1 MSDALRVRVE
11 SDVWIPACKG
21 NEREVYELAKVLS
34 MDDEAKT
41 CTVKA
46 SSGPK
51 LQLSIDD
58 LQLTNPRVV
67 PDMTSLYHINDA
79 GILHNLKVRSEK
91 DLPYTMMG
99 SVLVSVN
106 PLHAVRDPDVGP
118 NKVLPADVPHPYSIS
133 ENAFKNMTFS
143 YERKMQV
150 TRQLEIMSRAGQ
162 DVSSMGDIELVV
174 NQSVVISG
182 ESGSGKTEAG
192 KRVLSHLVTRT
203 CSNESNNSKLDVQ
216 LAGVGPILEGFG
228 NASTVCNH
236 NSSRF
241 GKFSKLHFLQTSQE
255 RGRGRSWDLVGATAE
270 TYLLEKSR
278 VVNHSNGERNFHVF
292 YQLINGA
299 DDALRKR
306 LELPAKV
313 QDARKFRYL
322 TPGMLAQSTDA
333 SAGAA
338 AGKSVGGAG
347 GRARGRRGAG
357 AAPSSA
363 PSKGGM
369 TKTMTVS
376 NERYFEPQIL
386 EKDKR
391 NFGFLLQALADIGKT
406 PTEIDEL
413 LSVVGGILHLG
424 NISFVNDEAT
434 SDDAARVADDGKAA
448 LHKSASLLGVN
459 EADLLTLLLEKEVK
473 AGLEVIKS
481 RLDTTSA
488 QYGRD
493 ALAKWTYGIIFDW
506 LVHEINAVLM
516 SSYTADTP
524 LEEIPFI
531 GVLDIFGFESF
542 AKNGFEQLL
551 INYTNESLQ
560 STFNYQVFVAEA
572 DLYKQEGLILAGEPF
587 ACPADDG
594 ACLDLFEGKPGTA
607 GLLMEIDSES
617 RAPKPSDD
625 KMNRRLHQ
633 CFGKEKSFPKPHP
646 KDLAKKFLVSHYA
659 GVVEYTVGDFVEK
672 NNDRIPAKMHA
683 LMRVASNSVVCSAF
697 ERCADSGSSKAKKTV
712 VANFGRQIRGLVDT
726 LESTKCSFIRCVKP
740 NPEMKYAPGT
750 NWFNNQYVA
759 EQLKCLSIPQTAA
772 VLKSGFPTRI
782 EYDSIVSAYQTA
794 LPPDALQV
802 WQRAN
807 ENGNKQNGRT
817 FVCALFWAFKV
828 PQEAYRLGLSRVFFS
843 SGMID
848 LLDRIMKEAAAWA
861 QDEGKESEEKI
872 EVGRRF
878 KLYYARLRWR
888 RCAAKVIACNKFLAV
903 LKASRARG
911 NAARV
916 AQAAVRSFLF
926 RLVISKRIEKRLE
939 AKRAAERKAR
949 EAAERKAREEA
960 EQKRR
965 EALKE
970 GKVSREEAA
979 EVFSQSAQHHG
990 APPSGPSKPSKD
1002 SNLRGKKPGLA
1013 IDAGSSK
1020 NMPPLKTPTET
1031 GAKARQRYRSAKR
1044 ISGGWNLSGAL
1055 RTPRGSLNPDFLEL
1069 VDMAQQGIKKEN
1081 QELRDQNERLRSD
1094 LEELK
1099 ADLILLRKATTP
1111 FQHVLHIV

>member
-1 MSDALRVRVE
+1 ME

-34 MDDEAKT
+34 MDDDEKH
-41 CTVKA
+41 CLVKA
-46 SSGPK
+46 SSGP
-51 LQLSIDD
+51 QVRLSIND

-79 GILHNLKVRSEK
+79 GILHNLKIRSEK
-91 DLPYTMMG
+91 ELPYTMMG

-106 PLHAVRDPDVGP
+106 PLHYIPDPAVGS
-118 NKVLPADVPHPYSIS
+118 NKTLPADVPHPYSIA

-143 YERKMQV
+143 FERRVQV
-150 TRQLEIMSRAGQ
+150 ARQIDIMSRAGQ
-162 DVSSMGDIELVV
+162 DVSSMNSIELVV

-192 KRVLSHLVTRT
+192 KRVLSHLVSRT
-203 CSNESNNSKLDVQ
+203 AQSSAESKLDVQ

-241 GKFSKLHFLQTSQE
+241 GKFSKLHFLQSSQE
-255 RGRGRSWDLVGATAE
+255 RSRGKTWELVGATVE

-299 DDALRKR
+299 DDAMRKKFD
-306 LELPAKV
+306 LPAKI
-313 QDARKFRYL
+313 QDARKFRYM
-322 TPGMLAQSTDA
+322 TPGMLSQSVSNEGA
-333 SAGAA
+333 SSAGGASDRGGGRTRRRGGAPPAA
-338 AGKSVGGAG
+338 APA
-347 GRARGRRGAG
+347 
-357 AAPSSA
+357 
-363 PSKGGM
+363 KGGM

-376 NERYFEPQIL
+376 NERYLEPHIL
-386 EKDKR
+386 EKDSR
-391 NFGFLLQALADIGKT
+391 NFGYLQSALRDIGKSDQ
-406 PTEIDEL
+406 EIEDL
-413 LSVVGGILHLG
+413 FAVVAGILHIG
-424 NISFVNDEAT
+424 NIQFVNDEAT
-434 SDDAARVADDGKAA
+434 SDDAARVSEDGRLA
-448 LHKSASLLGVN
+448 LHKAATLLGVN
-459 EADLLTLLLEKEVK
+459 EAALVSLLLEKEVK
-473 AGLEVIKS
+473 AGLEVITKC
-481 RLDTTSA
+481 LDVTEA
-488 QYGRD
+488 QYARD
-493 ALAKWTYGIIFDW
+493 ALAKWTYGIVFDY
-506 LVHEINAVLM
+506 LVHEVNTVLM
-516 SSYTADTP
+516 SSYKADTP
-524 LEEIPFI
+524 LAELPFI

-542 AKNGFEQLL
+542 VKNGFEQLL

-587 ACPADDG
+587 ACPDDDG
-594 ACLDLFEGKPGTA
+594 ACLDLFEGKPGMA
-607 GLLMEIDSES
+607 GLLVEIDSES
-617 RAPKPSDD
+617 RAPKPTDD

-633 CFGKEKSFPKPHP
+633 CFGKEKAFPKPHP
-646 KDLAKKFLVSHYA
+646 RDLDTKFLISHYA

-672 NNDRIPAKMHA
+672 NNDRVPEKMHA
-683 LMRVASNSVVCSAF
+683 LMRAASNSVASVAFDKCSG
-697 ERCADSGSSKAKKTV
+697 SQGSSKAKKTV
-712 VANFGRQIRGLVDT
+712 VANFGHQIRGLVGT

-750 NWFNNQYVA
+750 NWFNNQYVN

-782 EYDSIVSAYQTA
+782 EYDSIVSAYQSA
-794 LPPDALQV
+794 LPPDALEV
-802 WQRAN
+802 WQRSN
-807 ENGNKQNGRT
+807 NNGNKQNSRT

-828 PQEAYRLGLSRVFFS
+828 PNEAYRLGLSRVFFS

-861 QDEGKESEEKI
+861 QDEGKQSEEKL

-888 RCAAKVIACNKFLAV
+888 RCAAKVIACNKFVAV

-911 NAARV
+911 NAARI
-916 AQAAVRSFLF
+916 AQRSVRSFLF
-926 RLVISKRIEKRLE
+926 RRKIAKRVEKRIE
-939 AKRAAERKAR
+939 AKL
-949 EAAERKAREEA
+949 AAERKAREEA
-960 EQKRR
+960 EQKQRD
-965 EALKE
+965 EAERKRKE
-970 GKVSREEAA
+970 AIKQGTASRQDAASVFGQQQHQQGQQHTPPKAPGKPTLE
-979 EVFSQSAQHHG
+979 
-990 APPSGPSKPSKD
+990 K
-1002 SNLRGKKPGLA
+1002 NKPGLV
-1013 IDAGSSK
+1013 IDPSTSSSSQL
-1020 NMPPLKTPTET
+1020 PPLQKSSDDSNAST
-1031 GAKARQRYRSAKR
+1031 RQRYRSSKR

-1069 VDMAQQGIKKEN
+1069 VDLAQQGIKKEN
-1081 QELRDQNERLRSD
+1081 QELRAANERLRSD

-1099 ADLILLRKATTP
+1099 ADLALLRKATTP